1 MFADPRDGGNQPGES
16 QDGRQKHGDFHAKGA
31 SMLISQ
37 CPDVYDDD
45 HSWKHQMLKSFYLG
59 DDPTLH
65 CDVYGTDGECEEN
78 HRDIWKQHPSTAG
91 EVNPCF
97 WIGGNQPCLPGNGG
111 R

>member
-1 MFADPRDGGNQPGES
+1 MSADPRDGGNQPGES

-45 HSWKHQMLKSFYLG
+45 HSWKNQMF
-59 DDPTLH
+59 
-65 CDVYGTDGECEEN
+65 
-78 HRDIWKQHPSTAG
+78 
-91 EVNPCF
+91 
-97 WIGGNQPCLPGNGG
+97 LPW